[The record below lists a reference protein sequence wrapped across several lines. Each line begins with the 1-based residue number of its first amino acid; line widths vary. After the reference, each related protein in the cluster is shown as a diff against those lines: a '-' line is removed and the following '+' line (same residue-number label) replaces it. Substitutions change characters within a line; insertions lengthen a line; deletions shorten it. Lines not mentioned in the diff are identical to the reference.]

1 MFCESIQE
9 KLICSAC
16 KEEIVDDNYTYGNIK
31 EDIVC
36 IYCEESSFE
45 FASTLVKVNSE
56 GSVKIRFTDISA
68 YDENLE
74 APDKWFYDLLKDTSK
89 VQSWKSSDAW
99 RGHYN
104 SAENLKLKV
113 VTSGWTTGWADE
125 TTTRKIELNHFG
137 ELLEQGELIPP
148 VDLFI
153 LIEPTSNV
161 FSTSLDF
168 LVREEDEEEL
178 VEWLEVVNYSV
189 DDVSGWLR

>member
-1 MFCESIQE
+1 MTNTQE

-36 IYCEESSFE
+36 NYCEEASFE
-45 FASTLVKVNSE
+45 SASTLVRVNDE
-56 GSVKIRFTDISA
+56 GSVKIKFTDISA

-74 APDKWFYDLLKDTSK
+74 APDKWFYDLIKDTSK
-89 VQSWKSSDAW
+89 VQSWKSTDAW
-99 RGHYN
+99 RGHYS
-104 SAENLKLKV
+104 SAENFKLKV

-125 TTTRKIELNHFG
+125 FHQRKIALNTFG
-137 ELLEQGELIPP
+137 QLLESGEFVPP

-178 VEWLEVVNYSV
+178 VEWLEAVTYSV
-189 DDVSGWLR
+189 ETLSDWLG

>member
-1 MFCESIQE
+1 MTETKEQ
-9 KLICSAC
+9 LICSAC
-16 KEEIVDDNYTYGNIK
+16 KEEIVDDEYTYGNIK

-36 IYCEESSFE
+36 IYCEESSLE
-45 FASTLVKVNSE
+45 SASTLIKVNDEGFVKV
-56 GSVKIRFTDISA
+56 RFTDISA

-74 APDKWFYDLLKDTSK
+74 APDKWFYELLKDTSK
-89 VQSWKSSDAW
+89 VQSWKSTDAW
-99 RGHYN
+99 RGYYS

-125 TTTRKIELNHFG
+125 TTTRKIELNNFG
-137 ELLEQGELIPP
+137 ELLEQGDLVPP

-153 LIEPTSNV
+153 LIEPTSNL

-178 VEWLEVVNYSV
+178 IEWLEVVNYRV
-189 DDVSGWLR
+189 EDIDGWLR